1 MTEEE
6 SATKGEVAG
15 CREAMPGF
23 LDPLWLT
30 MAHAPDQALLDVAD
44 LLRAELSDEAERL
57 QALFAWLGHGEG
69 ECPICWMFVGR
80 LPYSVGGWVARLEG
94 VLEGAPPEV
103 WTGACRFL
111 ATRLEPRHALPSG
124 VSRESLSLALTELSE
139 LDQAFK
145 TQLRQHWTKLGGAP
159 ERLAFA

>member
-1 MTEEE
+1 MTGA
-6 SATKGEVAG
+6 SGQGEVAG
-15 CREAMPGF
+15 CREAMPTF

-44 LLRAELSDEAERL
+44 MLRAEIGDERERL
-57 QALFAWLGHGEG
+57 RTLFAWLGHGAG
-69 ECPICWMFVGR
+69 DCPICWMFVGR
-80 LPYSVGGWVARLEG
+80 LPYAVGGWVARLEG
-94 VLEGAPPEV
+94 TLEGAPDEV

-124 VSRESLSLALTELSE
+124 VSRASLSLALTELGE
-139 LDQAFK
+139 LDQAFV

>member
-1 MTEEE
+1 M
-6 SATKGEVAG
+6 SAVKGEVEA
-15 CREAMPGF
+15 CREAMPDF

-57 QALFAWLGHGEG
+57 RALFAWLGHGAG

-80 LPYSVGGWVARLEG
+80 LPYSVSGWVGRLEG
-94 VLEGAPPEV
+94 ALSEAPEEA

-124 VSRESLSLALTELSE
+124 ISRDSLSMALAELAE
-139 LDQAFK
+139 LNAEFLA
-145 TQLRQHWTKLGGAP
+145 QLRQHWTKLGGAP
-159 ERLAFA
+159 ERLPFA